1 MKEMLQNLK
10 SNFYLK
16 MVSLL
21 FILKFLFD
29 FYWSIKLDSIDQLL
43 SGLLNNFTYF
53 LILYALGMI
62 MKGKGNKN

>member
-10 SNFYLK
+10 SSFYLK

-21 FILKFLFD
+21 FIIKFLFD

>member
-10 SNFYLK
+10 SSFYLK